1 MVGLRR
7 SSLVVIVAL
16 LLSACGFFSDDPAA
30 RALQRVKTL
39 VTMPKAAYQEQ
50 RKRLALRERG
60 SIDFLRA
67 RIEQDTRLSFDVEAM
82 RRPEAKQREVV
93 ISVSEKR
100 TVRGS
105 HELARYRAQVKQN
118 QRDVW
123 VVTSLRLVE

>member
-7 SSLVVIVAL
+7 SSLAIVVAL
-16 LLSACGFFSDDPAA
+16 LLSACGFFSDDPAT
-30 RALQRVKTL
+30 RALKRVKTL

-60 SIDFLRA
+60 SVDFLRA
-67 RIEQDTRLSFDVEAM
+67 RIEQNARLTFDVEAM

-100 TVRGS
+100 AARGS

-123 VVTSLRLVE
+123 IVTALRLVE